1 MNVNKNQR
9 ANLGSAKPSKET
21 TKVLLV
27 AMPDSIHVA
36 RWLAA
41 NVENNLDVIIFASSP
56 MRRVHPQIRDLLARR
71 KSAVDGSGLVLR
83 MHVLSF
89 VLAIP
94 LWIADRRF
102 LFAGRLR
109 GLLIAATISNFRP
122 HVVHTM
128 ESQNGGY
135 STRYGLRKMPAAR
148 RPTALLTLFG
158 SDIFWFS
165 RFDYH
170 RKKLRELLSVTD
182 FVQAECARDEAL
194 ARELSFNGT
203 FLPLLPVSGG
213 IPSVK
218 LVDPQN
224 ISQLANRKV
233 IAVKGYAGKWGLAK
247 SVIDALR
254 ANATDLDGFTIEL
267 YSCDVRVA
275 RHAVETFRGTS
286 VSIII
291 HPKFSMTHRE
301 MLELFRRSRWAIAL
315 SRSDGL
321 PASMLEA
328 MSQGAFP
335 VQTSS
340 ACVEGWIADGLTGMV
355 VDDLEQTS
363 LSSRLEKLIRA
374 NADPTKAAAKNVA
387 TIESK
392 YSDTTI
398 RDSAARIYD
407 TILHNRNL

>member
-1 MNVNKNQR
+1 MINNQQAYLGPKNVT
-9 ANLGSAKPSKET
+9 SES

-41 NVENNLDVIIFASSP
+41 NVDNNLDVLIFASSP
-56 MRRVHPQIRDLLARR
+56 MRKVHPEIRALLALRHSAGDAPRLLLR
-71 KSAVDGSGLVLR
+71 K
-83 MHVLSF
+83 HKFSF

-109 GLLIAATISNFRP
+109 GLLLAATISNFRP

-135 STRYGLRKMPAAR
+135 STSYALTKVPAAR
-148 RPTALLTLFG
+148 RPTTLLTLFG
-158 SDIFWFS
+158 SDLFWFS

-170 RKKLRELLSVTD
+170 RKVLRELLSVTD

-194 ARELSFNGT
+194 ARELSFSGT

-213 IPSVK
+213 IPSSN
-218 LVDPQN
+218 LLDALD
-224 ISQLANRKV
+224 ISHLENRNV
-233 IAVKGYAGKWGLAK
+233 IAVKGYAGKWGLAIAA
-247 SVIDALR
+247 IDALR
-254 ANATDLDGFTIEL
+254 ANAKDLEGYKIEL
-267 YSCDVRVA
+267 YSCDARVA
-275 RHAVETFRGTS
+275 RHAVEAFRGTS
-286 VSIII
+286 VSIKI

-301 MLELFRRSRWAIAL
+301 MLELFRRSKWAIAL

-340 ACVEGWIADGLTGMV
+340 ACLEGWISDGVTGMV
-355 VDDLEQTS
+355 VDDVEQKA
-363 LSSRLEKLIRA
+363 LSSRFATLIQSHAVPR
-374 NADPTKAAAKNVA
+374 KAAVKNLA
-387 TIESK
+387 TIEAK

-398 RDSAARIYD
+398 RESAARVYNM
-407 TILHNRNL
+407 ILQNRNI

>member
-1 MNVNKNQR
+1 MMI
-9 ANLGSAKPSKET
+9 NLASA
-21 TKVLLV
+21 
-27 AMPDSIHVA
+27 I
-36 RWLAA
+36 
-41 NVENNLDVIIFASSP
+41 
-56 MRRVHPQIRDLLARR
+56 
-71 KSAVDGSGLVLR
+71 
-83 MHVLSF
+83 
-89 VLAIP
+89 
-94 LWIADRRF
+94 
-102 LFAGRLR
+102 
-109 GLLIAATISNFRP
+109 
-122 HVVHTM
+122 
-128 ESQNGGY
+128 
-135 STRYGLRKMPAAR
+135 
-148 RPTALLTLFG
+148 
-158 SDIFWFS
+158 
-165 RFDYH
+165 
-170 RKKLRELLSVTD
+170 
-182 FVQAECARDEAL
+182 
-194 ARELSFNGT
+194 
-203 FLPLLPVSGG
+203 VSGG
-213 IPSVK
+213 IPSAK
-218 LVDPQN
+218 LVDLQN

-247 SVIDALR
+247 SAIDALR

-267 YSCDVRVA
+267 YSCDARVA

-286 VSIII
+286 VSIKI
-291 HPKFSMTHRE
+291 HPKFSLTHRE

-363 LSSRLEKLIRA
+363 LSSRFEKLIRA
-374 NADPTKAAAKNVA
+374 NADSTKAAVKNIA

-407 TILHNRNL
+407 TILQNRNL

>member
-1 MNVNKNQR
+1 MINRQKVKFDPTD
-9 ANLGSAKPSKET
+9 ASTES

-36 RWLAA
+36 RWLSA
-41 NVENNLDVIIFASSP
+41 NVNNNLDVMIFASSP
-56 MRRVHPQIRDLLARR
+56 MRRVHPEIRDLLAQRH
-71 KSAVDGSGLVLR
+71 SAVDGPRLLLR
-83 MHVLSF
+83 KHKLSF
-89 VLAIP
+89 FLAIP

-102 LFAGRLR
+102 IFAGRLR
-109 GLLIAATISNFRP
+109 GLLLAATIAQFRP

-135 STRYGLRKMPAAR
+135 SSARGLRYVSAAK
-148 RPTALLTLFG
+148 RPTTLLTLFG

-170 RKKLRELLSVTD
+170 RKRLRELLSVTD

-194 ARELSFNGT
+194 ARQLSFRGT

-213 IPSVK
+213 LPSEK
-218 LVDPQN
+218 LADPQN
-224 ISQLANRKV
+224 VSQLGSRKV

-247 SVIDALR
+247 SAIDALR
-254 ANATDLDGFTIEL
+254 ANAKDLEGFTIEL
-267 YSCDVRVA
+267 YSCDARVA
-275 RHAVETFRGTS
+275 KHAVETFRGTT
-286 VSIII
+286 VSIKT
-291 HPKFSMTHRE
+291 HPKFSMTHRD
-301 MLELFRRSRWAIAL
+301 MLELFRRSKWAIAL

-340 ACVEGWIADGLTGMV
+340 ACVDGWIADGVTGMV
-355 VDDLEQTS
+355 VKDLDQTA
-363 LSSRLEKLIRA
+363 LAYQFEKLIQA
-374 NADPTKAAAKNVA
+374 NASSKNAAAKNIA
-387 TIESK
+387 TIEAK
-392 YSDTTI
+392 YSDKTI
-398 RDSAARIYD
+398 WESAARVYN
-407 TILHNRNL
+407 TILKNRNL